1 MDTHAVFRVFYPKKR
16 GKERWC
22 SAVVFMGEEEDAVSS
37 WKLQVLRLAIRFA
50 IIGICMR
57 PRNAPPF
64 LASPLFFL
72 WLSVI
77 QPHVRFAT
85 VLGVRFGLAGS
96 NADGMN
102 SLGRFLKEGSQ
113 EQTRSKS
120 VERNFPHRE
129 LLRGWWRLI
138 LAIDVPGRIILILG
152 LQQLPNWCDK

>member
-1 MDTHAVFRVFYPKKR
+1 
-16 GKERWC
+16 
-22 SAVVFMGEEEDAVSS
+22 MGEEEDAVSS

-85 VLGVRFGLAGS
+85 RRLRFGLAGS

-102 SLGRFLKEGSQ
+102 SLGGFLKEGSQ

-120 VERNFPHRE
+120 VERNFPHK
-129 LLRGWWRLI
+129 GW
-138 LAIDVPGRIILILG
+138 
-152 LQQLPNWCDK
+152 